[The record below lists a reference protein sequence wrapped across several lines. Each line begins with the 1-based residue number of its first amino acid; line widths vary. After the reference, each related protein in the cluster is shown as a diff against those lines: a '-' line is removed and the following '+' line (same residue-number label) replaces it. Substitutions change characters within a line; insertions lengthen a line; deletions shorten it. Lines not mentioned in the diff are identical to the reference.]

1 MKLRSFIPIL
11 ALILFVPEILLAE
24 SINDKPK
31 FDSLNEHINL
41 ALKRSSALKSAYSS
55 YIAATNKTPQ
65 AISLP
70 DPKLSYGYFIN
81 SVETRVGPQEHKV
94 GIAQS
99 FPWFGTLSLRGDVAD
114 AEARAELNRF
124 LALKNKTV
132 YEVTKS
138 YVELAYID
146 SAIGVTK
153 DTIQLVQSWENVLQE
168 RFRTSSGS
176 HADLVRVQVELGKL
190 EDRLSELNDLRTPLQ
205 TQLNSLLNQEEL
217 VVANID
223 KNFLSKAIP
232 SQNKDISFDEVL
244 EGNPELQMIA
254 SVIEARK
261 RGVKL
266 AEKKFYPDF
275 TLGVDYVVTGDR
287 DVADGGDDALMG
299 MVSINLPIFWNKN
312 RAAVNEAKA
321 KQRSFEELKK
331 DKEFSLRSQLS
342 KAKFEL
348 RDAKRKISLYK
359 DTLIPKT
366 RESIEASYT
375 AYEAGDT
382 SFLDV
387 IDSEQQLLEFQL
399 TLKRAQANSI
409 TALTKLHMLAGGFNK
424 LDSTEE
430 GK

>member
-1 MKLRSFIPIL
+1 MKLRLIAALVAVIL
-11 ALILFVPEILLAE
+11 HVPQLSLAQNA
-24 SINDKPK
+24 SGLASN
-31 FDSLNEHINL
+31 SLNEHIRQAL
-41 ALKRSSALKSAYSS
+41 AQNSSLKSAYSS
-55 YIAATNKTPQ
+55 YIAATNR
-65 AISLP
+65 ISQLTALP

-81 SVETRVGPQEHKV
+81 SVETRVGPQEHKI
-94 GIAQS
+94 GISQS

-124 LALKNKTV
+124 LSLKNKTV
-132 YEVTKS
+132 YKVTKS

-190 EDRLSELNDLRTPLQ
+190 EDKLAELNDIKIPMQ
-205 TQLNSLLNQEEL
+205 IQLNSLLNQEEL
-217 VVANID
+217 IATKID
-223 KNFLSKAIP
+223 EHFLSKAIP
-232 SQNKDISFDEVL
+232 SKNKDISIRDVL
-244 EGNPELQMIA
+244 QGNPELQMIA
-254 SVIEARK
+254 SVIEAK
-261 RGVKL
+261 KKGVKL

-287 DVADGGDDALMG
+287 DVAGGGDDAVMSV
-299 MVSINLPIFWNKN
+299 VSINLPIFWDKNK
-312 RAAVNEAKA
+312 AGLNEAKA
-321 KQRSFEELKK
+321 KQRSFEELKR
-331 DKEFSLRSQLS
+331 DKEFSLRSELS

-366 RESIEASYT
+366 QESIEASYT

-387 IDSEQQLLEFQL
+387 IDSEERLLEFQL

-409 TALTKLHMLAGGFNK
+409 TALSKLRMLAGHFNELQSVEK
-424 LDSTEE
+424 E
-430 GK
+430 K